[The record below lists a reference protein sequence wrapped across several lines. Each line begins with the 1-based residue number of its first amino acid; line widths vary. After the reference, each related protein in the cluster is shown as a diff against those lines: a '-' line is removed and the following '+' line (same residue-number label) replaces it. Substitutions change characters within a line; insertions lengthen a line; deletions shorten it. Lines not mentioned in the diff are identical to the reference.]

1 MLRLATFFKPIKVN
15 RVWISTSNYTK
26 KKVPRLKIQSKRRGF
41 ECTWRM
47 AMTDSNSPR
56 RNFLCVRSILWTIS
70 WYNPHHFFFR
80 PYIMSVKRPL
90 HNGINFS
97 PETFSIKVFF
107 YWRLNLQVFDPFQIP
122 SGWLISISKRSK
134 KVPKML
140 MIKKEKRKEIDYP

>member
-1 MLRLATFFKPIKVN
+1 
-15 RVWISTSNYTK
+15 
-26 KKVPRLKIQSKRRGF
+26 
-41 ECTWRM
+41 
-47 AMTDSNSPR
+47 MTDSNSPR

-140 MIKKEKRKEIDYP
+140 MIKKVKEKRNWLPLNWWLSHWPSFHDFSKAFLKEFSVAHKQFKASQKWSRNSST